1 MEHQNPLPS
10 GFCFQ
15 KLLGRKLTSLFF
27 ELKNHFLGHGEEG
40 TWAEAEKK
48 AEERE
53 EIASTALMAEF
64 QVGIGQEASRIT
76 CHVVG
81 FTPECVQGK
90 DSFPQNITSTKH
102 LPAPPSNNSSNFPPG
117 FSNSLISFSL
127 SLLCL
132 VAERE

>member
-76 CHVVG
+76 CHCCRFHTGVRAREG
-81 FTPECVQGK
+81 
-90 DSFPQNITSTKH
+90 
-102 LPAPPSNNSSNFPPG
+102 
-117 FSNSLISFSL
+117 LISSKHHFHKTSP
-127 SLLCL
+127 
-132 VAERE
+132 RPTQ